1 MVGGHAMPPMRAM
14 GMGHACAAAGRY
26 AYALYVLGKY
36 YSCSYAESC
45 ITS

>member
-26 AYALYVLGKY
+26 AYALYV

>member
-26 AYALYVLGKY
+26 LYAYALYV